1 MLSLPQL
8 LAAFALRRTDGGVGV
23 GDLRTSTAF
32 LFGYGLESKKAFKVK
47 LNSRKIES
55 FTTCG
60 SVVCLFI
67 I

>member
-23 GDLRTSTAF
+23 GDLRPSTAF

-47 LNSRKIES
+47 VNSRKD
-55 FTTCG
+55 
-60 SVVCLFI
+60 
-67 I
+67 